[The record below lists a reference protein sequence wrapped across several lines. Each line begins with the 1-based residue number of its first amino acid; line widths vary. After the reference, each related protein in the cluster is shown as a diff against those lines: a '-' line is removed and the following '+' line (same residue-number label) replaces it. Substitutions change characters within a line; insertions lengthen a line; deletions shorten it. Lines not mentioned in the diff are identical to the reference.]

1 MTPVSA
7 RRLVLVSLLGLL
19 ALAAYRGSLTSGDLA
34 KRLWGVGMLGLML
47 TVAAD
52 FAPTVAGPFAL
63 LVLVGYASAGGDAA
77 IENVLGK
84 ISGSS
89 IGTAGQTVATSAA
102 SGQVPSAQSPGTNP

>member
-63 LVLVGYASAGGDAA
+63 LVFLGYASAGGDAA

-84 ISGSS
+84 ISGGSS
-89 IGTAGQTVATSAA
+89 VTAAA
-102 SGQVPSAQSPGTNP
+102 SNAPAGPVGPVGSTTP